1 MNQFVSVYKISRC
14 YSDFTAYFYNENND
28 YFKFENMKKYLSFI
42 FSVGMFFTAFSSEK
56 VGRQV
61 LDLSGEWRFY
71 LDPENKV
78 TSENWQSKT
87 FAEFVKLPGTT
98 DENKKGILNTN
109 KTETTHLSRE
119 YSWFGKAFY
128 QRKIV
133 IDNSWKGKYISLVME
148 RTKPTIVWVD
158 GLPAGSNTNITTS
171 QIYDLTKLL
180 TPGEHTLTIMVDN
193 GKSVPVEVINSSHAY
208 AEHTQ
213 TNWNG
218 IIGQFLLEASDRC
231 YIDDLQTYPNIATK
245 SVNIKYKLNNQ
256 GNTEKRLSILYNA
269 VACNTKDSGKPVT
282 KTVTVTLKPGE
293 NLLEEN
299 LNLGS
304 NALLWD
310 EFQPA
315 LYRLTISTS
324 SNNQVIDEKMATFG
338 LRKFSTSGTQFVM
351 NNNPTFLRGKHDACV
366 FPLIAHVA
374 MDNENWIRYFGI
386 LKTWGINHVRFH
398 SWCPPEAAFEAAD
411 RVGIYLQP
419 ELPYWGA
426 ENAKK
431 TELIEFLRKEGLN
444 IQKTYSNHPSFVMF
458 ALGNE
463 LSGDFN
469 VMKDF
474 IGTFRAV
481 ENRHLFA
488 YGSNNYLGFKGAVEG
503 EDYLTTCRIGGETT
517 GTFDTHVR
525 ASFSFADAY
534 DGGYIN
540 GSYPNTVMDYSGASK
555 KSRVPVISHET
566 GQFQVYPDYDEL
578 KKYTGVLR
586 PWNLEVFKKRL
597 EDAGMGNQGKDFFRA
612 SGALSAICY
621 KADIE
626 MCLRTKDFGGFQL
639 LDLQDFPGQGTALVG
654 MLDAFM
660 ENKGII
666 QPERFRE
673 FCNDVVPLLIID
685 KFCWTNNETFK
696 AKVKVANYSVKTFK
710 DQSIKWEIKNN
721 GNVLLEGKLQN
732 NIPQG
737 TLADV
742 GEISVSLSGIK
753 KAVQSELILSV
764 EGTNYRNRY
773 SIWVY
778 PQQPEIAVPKGI
790 IVTSVLDENV
800 IAKLKQGG
808 KVLLFPDHN
817 VIGPISVGGL
827 FTPDYWNYR
836 MFKGISE
843 GNKKPVSSGT
853 LGILTNPEHPLFE
866 QFPTSFHSDWQ
877 WWAIVKNS
885 KPMVLDSLDKNYL
898 PIVQVVDN
906 IERNHKLGLIFEFNV
921 EGGKLLICTS
931 NLPAINYPEAKQLY
945 ISLLN
950 YMVSEKFNPVSPVKA
965 DGLFR
970 LFNQK
975 VAQGD
980 LKELKNISY

>member
-1 MNQFVSVYKISRC
+1 
-14 YSDFTAYFYNENND
+14 
-28 YFKFENMKKYLSFI
+28 MKKYLYFI

-71 LDPENKV
+71 LDPENKA

-148 RTKPTIVWVD
+148 RTKPTLVWVD

-171 QIYDLTKLL
+171 QIYDLSKVL
-180 TPGEHTLTIMVDN
+180 TPGEHTVTIMVDN

-231 YIDDLQTYPNIATK
+231 YIDDVQTYPDIATK

-256 GNTEKRLSILYNA
+256 GNTEKKFNINYNA
-269 VACNTKDSGKPVT
+269 VAWNTNDSGKPVT

-304 NALLWD
+304 KALLWD
-310 EFQPA
+310 EFQPS
-315 LYRLTISTS
+315 LYRLSISVNL
-324 SNNQVIDEKMATFG
+324 NNQAIDETTATFG

-374 MDNENWIRYFGI
+374 MDNESWIKYFGI

-411 RVGIYLQP
+411 RLGIYLQP
-419 ELPYWGA
+419 ELPYWGS

-555 KSRVPVISHET
+555 KSGVPVISHET
-566 GQFQVYPDYDEL
+566 GQFQVYPDYAEL
-578 KKYTGVLR
+578 KKYTGVLK

-696 AKVKVANYSVKTFK
+696 TKVKVANYSVKTFK

-885 KPMVLDSLDKNYL
+885 RPMVLDSLDKNYL

-965 DGLFR
+965 DDLFR

>member
-1 MNQFVSVYKISRC
+1 
-14 YSDFTAYFYNENND
+14 
-28 YFKFENMKKYLSFI
+28 MKNYI
-42 FSVGMFFTAFSSEK
+42 FLLLAMGMFLTSFSSEK
-56 VGRQV
+56 IGRRV
-61 LDLSGEWRFY
+61 LDLSGEWHFY
-71 LDPENKV
+71 LDPGNKV
-78 TSENWQSKT
+78 SGENWQSKT
-87 FAEFVKLPGTT
+87 FTEFVKLPGTT

-119 YSWFGKAFY
+119 YTWFGKAFY

-133 IDNSWKGKYISLVME
+133 IDNSWNGKYIRLVME
-148 RTKPTIVWVD
+148 RTKPSMVWVD
-158 GLPAGSNTNITTS
+158 GVPAGSNTNITTS
-171 QIYDLTKLL
+171 QIYELSKLL
-180 TPGEHTLTIMVDN
+180 KPGEHTLTIMVDN

-208 AEHTQ
+208 VEHTQ

-218 IIGQFLLEASDRC
+218 IIGKFILEASDQC
-231 YIDDLQTYPNIATK
+231 NIDNIQTYPDIVTK
-245 SVNIKYKLNNQ
+245 SVKVKCKLNNQ
-256 GNTEKRLSILYNA
+256 GNTDKKININYNA
-269 VACNTKDSGKPVT
+269 VIWNTNDSGKPIT
-282 KTVTVTLKPGE
+282 KSVTVTLKPGQ

-315 LYRLTISTS
+315 LYRLSISLN
-324 SNNQVIDEKMATFG
+324 SNNQLIDEATTSFG
-338 LRKFSTSGTQFVM
+338 LRKFSTSGTQFTM
-351 NNNPTFLRGKHDACV
+351 NGHPTFLRGKHDACV
-366 FPLIAHVA
+366 FPLIAHAA
-374 MDNENWIRYFGI
+374 MDNESWIRYFGI

-411 RVGIYLQP
+411 RLGIYLQP
-419 ELPYWGA
+419 EMPYWGS
-426 ENAKK
+426 EDAKK
-431 TELIEFLRKEGLN
+431 TDLIEFLRKEGLN

-474 IGTFRAV
+474 IATFRAA

-488 YGSNNYLGFKGAVEG
+488 YGSNNYLGFKAPAEG

-555 KSRVPVISHET
+555 KSAVPVISHET
-566 GQFQVYPDYDEL
+566 GQFQVYPDYNEL
-578 KKYTGVLR
+578 KKYTGVLK
-586 PWNLEVFKKRL
+586 PWNLDIFKKRL
-597 EDAGMGNQGKDFFRA
+597 EDAGMANQGNDFFKA

-626 MCLRTKDFGGFQL
+626 MCLRTNNFGGFQL

-654 MLDAFM
+654 MMDAFM

-666 QPERFRE
+666 QPEHFRE
-673 FCNDVVPLLIID
+673 FCNDVVPLLVVD
-685 KFCWTNNETFK
+685 KFCWINNETFK
-696 AKVKVANYSVKTFK
+696 AKIKVANYSAKAFK
-710 DQSIKWEIKNN
+710 DQSIKWEIQNK
-721 GNVLLEGKLQN
+721 GKVLLEGKLAN
-732 NIPQG
+732 NIAQG

-742 GEISVSLSGIK
+742 GVLSIPLSGIK
-753 KAVQSELILSV
+753 KAAQAELILSV
-764 EGTNYRNRY
+764 EGTDYRNRY

-778 PQQPEIAVPKGI
+778 PQQPEIAVPAEI
-790 IVTSVLDENV
+790 HVTSVLDDTA
-800 IAKLKQGG
+800 ITKLKQRG
-808 KVLLFPDHN
+808 KVLLFPDHKA
-817 VIGPISVGGL
+817 IEPISVGGL

-843 GNKKPVSSGT
+843 NVKQPVSPGT
-853 LGILTNPEHPLFE
+853 LGILTNPEHPIFE

-885 KPMVLDSLDKNYL
+885 RPMVLDSLNKKYL
-898 PIVQVVDN
+898 PIVQAIDN

-921 EGGKLLICTS
+921 EGGKLLICTA
-931 NLPAINYPEAKQLY
+931 NLPAVVKFPEAKQLY
-945 ISLLN
+945 ISILN
-950 YMVSEKFNPVSPVKA
+950 YMASEKFNPASVVNKN
-965 DGLFR
+965 DLFR

-975 VAQGD
+975 VAQGN

>member
-1 MNQFVSVYKISRC
+1 
-14 YSDFTAYFYNENND
+14 
-28 YFKFENMKKYLSFI
+28 
-42 FSVGMFFTAFSSEK
+42 
-56 VGRQV
+56 
-61 LDLSGEWRFY
+61 
-71 LDPENKV
+71 
-78 TSENWQSKT
+78 
-87 FAEFVKLPGTT
+87 
-98 DENKKGILNTN
+98 
-109 KTETTHLSRE
+109 
-119 YSWFGKAFY
+119 
-128 QRKIV
+128 
-133 IDNSWKGKYISLVME
+133 
-148 RTKPTIVWVD
+148 
-158 GLPAGSNTNITTS
+158 
-171 QIYDLTKLL
+171 
-180 TPGEHTLTIMVDN
+180 
-193 GKSVPVEVINSSHAY
+193 
-208 AEHTQ
+208 
-213 TNWNG
+213 
-218 IIGQFLLEASDRC
+218 
-231 YIDDLQTYPNIATK
+231 
-245 SVNIKYKLNNQ
+245 
-256 GNTEKRLSILYNA
+256 
-269 VACNTKDSGKPVT
+269 
-282 KTVTVTLKPGE
+282 
-293 NLLEEN
+293 LEED

-315 LYRLTISTS
+315 LYRLTISMS
-324 SNNQVIDEKMATFG
+324 SNNLVIDETTSTFG
-338 LRKFSTSGTQFVM
+338 LRKFSTTGTQFVM
-351 NNNPTFLRGKHDACV
+351 NGHPTFLRGKHDACV

-374 MDNENWIRYFGI
+374 MDNESWIKYFTI
-386 LKTWGINHVRFH
+386 CKSWGINHVRFH

-419 ELPYWGA
+419 ELPFWGK
-426 ENAKK
+426 EDPKK

-503 EDYLTTCRIGGETT
+503 EDYLTTCRIGGETP

-555 KSRVPVISHET
+555 KSAVPVISHET
-566 GQFQVYPDYDEL
+566 GQFQIYPDYTEFT
-578 KKYTGVLR
+578 KYTGVLK
-586 PWNLEVFKKRL
+586 PWNLEIFKKRL
-597 EDAGMGNQGKDFFRA
+597 DDAGLGNQSKDFFRA

-626 MCLRTKDFGGFQL
+626 MCLRTQGFGGFQL

-666 QPERFRE
+666 QPDRFKE
-673 FCNDVVPLLIID
+673 FCDDVVPLLIID

-696 AKVKVANYSVKTFK
+696 AKIKVANYSAKAIK
-710 DQSIKWEIKNN
+710 DQSIKWEIQNN

-732 NIPQG
+732 SISQG

-742 GEISVSLSGIK
+742 GEISVSLTGIK
-753 KAVQSELILSV
+753 KAIQAELILSV
-764 EGTNYRNRY
+764 EGTKYRNRY
-773 SIWVY
+773 PVWVY
-778 PQQPEIAVPKGI
+778 PQQSEISVPEGI
-790 IVTSVLDENV
+790 FVTSVLDKNA

-808 KVLLFPDHN
+808 KVLLFPDHKA
-817 VIGPISVGGL
+817 IEPISVGGL

-853 LGILTNPEHPLFE
+853 LGIFTNPQHPLFG

-877 WWAIVKNS
+877 WWAVVKNS
-885 KPMVLDSLDKNYL
+885 RPMILDSLDKKYL

-921 EGGKLLICTS
+921 DGGKLLICSS
-931 NLPAINYPEAKQLY
+931 NLPAIVKFPEAKQLY
-945 ISLLN
+945 ISILY
-950 YMVSEKFNPVSPVKA
+950 YMSSEKFKPVSFVKTE
-965 DGLFR
+965 GLFR

>member
-1 MNQFVSVYKISRC
+1 
-14 YSDFTAYFYNENND
+14 
-28 YFKFENMKKYLSFI
+28 MKTNLFLLLAM
-42 FSVGMFFTAFSSEK
+42 GMFFTAFSNEK
-56 VGRQV
+56 ISRKV
-61 LDLSGEWRFY
+61 LDLSGEWHFY

-87 FAEFVKLPGTT
+87 FAEFVNLPGTT

-133 IDNSWKGKYISLVME
+133 IDNSWNGKYIRLIME
-148 RTKPTIVWVD
+148 RTKPTMVWVD
-158 GLPAGSNTNITTS
+158 EVPAGSNTNITTS
-171 QIYDLTKLL
+171 QIYDLSKSLV
-180 TPGEHTLTIMVDN
+180 PGEHTLTIMVDT
-193 GKSVPVEVINSSHAY
+193 GRSVPSEVINSSHAY

-218 IIGQFLLEASDRC
+218 IIGKFLLEASDQC
-231 YIDDLQTYPNIATK
+231 YIDDVQSYPNIDTR
-245 SVNIKYKLNNQ
+245 SVKVKFKLNNQ
-256 GNTEKRLSILYNA
+256 GNTDKKFSINYNS
-269 VACNTKDSGKPVT
+269 VAWNTKDNGNIIAKS
-282 KTVTVTLKPGE
+282 VTVTLKPGE
-293 NLLEEN
+293 NLLEET

-310 EFQPA
+310 EFKPS
-315 LYRLTISTS
+315 LYRLSISIS
-324 SNNQVIDEKMATFG
+324 SDNQVIDETTSTFG

-351 NNNPTFLRGKHDACV
+351 NGNPTFLRGKHDACV
-366 FPLIAHVA
+366 FPLIGHVA
-374 MDNENWIRYFGI
+374 MDNESWIRYFGI

-419 ELPYWGA
+419 ELPFWGK
-426 ENAKK
+426 EDPKK
-431 TELIEFLRKEGLN
+431 TELIEYLRKEGLN

-469 VMKDF
+469 VMRDF

-503 EDYLTTCRIGGETT
+503 EDYLTTCRIGGETS

-540 GSYPNTVMDYSGASK
+540 GSYPNTLMDYSGASK
-555 KSRVPVISHET
+555 KSAVPVISHET

-578 KKYTGVLR
+578 KKYTGVLK

-597 EDAGMGNQGKDFFRA
+597 YDAGMGNQGKDFFRA

-626 MCLRTKDFGGFQL
+626 MCLRTKGFGGFQL

-696 AKVKVANYSVKTFK
+696 AKVKVANYSTKAFK
-710 DQSIKWEIKNN
+710 NQSIKWIIQESGKT
-721 GNVLLEGKLQN
+721 LLEGVLKN
-732 NIPQG
+732 DISQG
-737 TLADV
+737 NLTDA

-753 KAVQSELILSV
+753 KAIQAELVLTV
-764 EGTNYRNRY
+764 EGTNYKNRY
-773 SIWVY
+773 PIWVY
-778 PQQPEIAVPKGI
+778 PQQPEISVPSQI
-790 IVTSVLDENV
+790 LVTSVLDEKA

-808 KVLLFPDHN
+808 KVLLFPDHKS
-817 VIGPISVGGL
+817 IEPISVGGL

-853 LGILTNPEHPLFE
+853 LGILTKPEHPLFE
-866 QFPTSFHSDWQ
+866 QFPTAFHSDWQ

-885 KPMVLDSLDKNYL
+885 RPMVLDSLDKNYL

-931 NLPAINYPEAKQLY
+931 NLPAIVKYPEAKQLY
-945 ISLLN
+945 NSILN
-950 YMVSEKFNPVSPVKA
+950 YMASEKFKPASVVKA

-975 VAQGD
+975 VAQGN